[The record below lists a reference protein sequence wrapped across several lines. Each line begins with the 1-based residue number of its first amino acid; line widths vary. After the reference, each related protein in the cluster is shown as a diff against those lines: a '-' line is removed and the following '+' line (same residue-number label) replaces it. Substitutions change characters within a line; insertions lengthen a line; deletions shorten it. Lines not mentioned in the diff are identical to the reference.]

1 MEYLGFSKTTKAWF
15 KSYLCKQKLKLS
27 INNSYSSPSKLLR
40 DVLQRSILGPLLF
53 LLYLNDLPQ
62 TVVSDSLLYAD
73 GTCIFFQHKSV
84 IEIEKQLIRNFLSW
98 CDWFVDNK
106 LSMHF
111 RQDKTKSI
119 LFGTKTKL
127 PNTKPLDV
135 AYRYCIWYMV

>member
-15 KSYLCKQKLKLS
+15 KSYLCKQKLKIS
-27 INNSYSSPSKLLR
+27 ISNSYSSPSNLLR

-84 IEIEKQLIRNFLSW
+84 IEKQLIRNFLSW